1 MIEKTSSN
9 YQIDNIDKQILSL
22 LMQNARMP
30 FLEIA
35 RICGISGAAI
45 HQRVKKLE
53 DAGVIEGSRFIVN
66 PKALGYGVCAYIGLL
81 LTSSNKYLDVV
92 KAFEDIPEIVESNF
106 VTGDYSLIIKVFCRD
121 NEHLMHVLVDH
132 MQHIEGIASTRT
144 FISLAQPIS
153 REFDIPEVKK

>member
-1 MIEKTSSN
+1 MAEN
-9 YQIDNIDKQILSL
+9 YQIDNVDRKILSL
-22 LMQNARMP
+22 LMRNARMP

-35 RICGISGAAI
+35 RMCGVSGAAI

-53 DAGVIEGSRFIVN
+53 DAGVIEGSRFVVK

-81 LTSSNKYLDVV
+81 LTSSNKYLEVIDALNEV
-92 KAFEDIPEIVESNF
+92 PEIVECNF
-106 VTGDYSLIIKVFCRD
+106 VTGDYSLIIKVFCKD

-132 MQHIEGIASTRT
+132 MQHISGIASTRT

-153 REFDIPEVKK
+153 REFEIPEE